1 MPGFGELV
9 QKTFYLGVGLASYAG
24 EKAGGTL
31 QDMRSQGKK
40 LVKELVDRGEMTSEE
55 AQRILNDMMGRSP
68 AAPTNTSPAD
78 QPRTIEILD
87 DDEPPRPSTALDTV
101 NLDTVGTEQL
111 RQQVDA
117 LRQELNR
124 LKREGKG

>member
-31 QDMRSQGKK
+31 QDMRSQGQK

-68 AAPTNTSPAD
+68 AAANDAPPAD

-87 DDEPPRPSTALDTV
+87 DDEPTTDTALGIKNFDTM
-101 NLDTVGTEQL
+101 GTEQM

-124 LKREGKG
+124 LQREGKA